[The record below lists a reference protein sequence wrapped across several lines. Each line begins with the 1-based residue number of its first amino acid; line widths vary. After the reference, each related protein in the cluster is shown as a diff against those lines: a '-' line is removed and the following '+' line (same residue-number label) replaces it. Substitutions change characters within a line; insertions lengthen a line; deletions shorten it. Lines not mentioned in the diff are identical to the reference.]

1 MLQRSMSCKN
11 GVVWLYNCSGNLWC
25 WIDGKFQFRFFT
37 IINGQTFHEKRSK
50 SRTSSSSE
58 GMEDQ
63 ETLKTRTLV
72 SQLSD
77 SIEYKIN
84 DFLAD
89 GVMTSC
95 IVIGSIFFSSYQ
107 LFRVEELTI
116 GSSSYLI
123 YNSRFEI
130 DEYST
135 RDVLSCSGLR
145 EKSVERVI
153 TSADSLVTWHLSIRL
168 DSMFKAIQLPASIT
182 NLATSLANVD

>member
-11 GVVWLYNCSGNLWC
+11 GVVWLYNCGCNLWC
-25 WIDGKFQFRFFT
+25 RIDGKLQFGFLA
-37 IINGQTFHEKRSK
+37 IINGQAFHEKRSK
-50 SRTSSSSE
+50 ARTSSSSE

-107 LFRVEELTI
+107 LFWVEELAV

-123 YNSRFEI
+123 HNSRLEI
-130 DEYST
+130 DKYST
-135 RDVLSCSGLR
+135 RDMFSCSGLR

-153 TSADSLVTWHLSIRL
+153 PSSDCLVTWHLAIGL
-168 DSMFKAIQLPASIT
+168 DSMFKTIQLPASIT